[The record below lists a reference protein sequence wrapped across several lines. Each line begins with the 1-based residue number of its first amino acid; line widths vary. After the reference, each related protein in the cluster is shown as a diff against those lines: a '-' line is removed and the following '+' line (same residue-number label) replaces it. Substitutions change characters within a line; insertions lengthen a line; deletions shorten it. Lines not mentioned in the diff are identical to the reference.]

1 MTELW
6 LSPVRASTIPPV
18 SCKRCDVLVWSTIV
32 GIDMKHFIVVGLSV
46 LLGCT
51 WIVNAFSEDVRPSV
65 VKVEVTADGFRLVR
79 NGEPY
84 LIKGVGGDRSLP
96 ALKAAGGNSIRTW
109 GADKVGPVLDEAQ
122 RLGLTV
128 AVGIW
133 LGHERHGFNYNDAD
147 QVARQFDD
155 AQKVILKYKDHPAVL
170 LWGIGNE
177 MEGYADGGNA
187 AIWSAINNI
196 ASMAK
201 RIDPQHPTMTVV
213 AEIGGDRVKNIHRLC
228 PDIDIVGINSYAGG
242 ASIPKRYRE
251 VGGEKPFILTEFGPP
266 GIWEVP
272 KNSWGAASEL
282 TSTEKAESYRRVY
295 QQGVLEHRGQ
305 CLGAYAFVWGSKQE
319 ATATWFGMLLPDG
332 SRLGAV
338 DALTEIWTGK
348 PPANR
353 CPTIKSLKLDGP
365 DQVDPK
371 ATVRVTLDVSD
382 PDSDPLKVQWILQ
395 REPETLGAG
404 GDAEE
409 VPPTFPEAIVKA
421 NDKSVEL
428 RMPTDGGGYRLFAYV
443 RDDHGGAAVGNIPL
457 LVKGPITIA
466 AAKKGTLPFVIYD
479 EFGRD
484 APPFVPTGW
493 MGNAKAMK
501 LDEQCVTQPH
511 SGKTCLRFDYTAN
524 DGWGGIVWQHPASDW
539 GNRPGGWNVSG
550 AKQLSFWARGERGNE
565 VVNFEFGIIAAD
577 KKFHDT
583 ARGKLEKVAL
593 TTEWQRFQIDVS
605 KQDLTR
611 VKTGFVITTAGAK
624 DPITVYI
631 DDILFE

>member
-1 MTELW
+1 
-6 LSPVRASTIPPV
+6 
-18 SCKRCDVLVWSTIV
+18 
-32 GIDMKHFIVVGLSV
+32 MKHSSAVGLAL
-46 LLGCT
+46 LLGCC
-51 WIVNAFSEDVRPSV
+51 WNVIVFAEDALPSV
-65 VKVEVTADGFRLVR
+65 VKVDASADGFRLVR

-84 LIKGVGGDRSLP
+84 LIKGVGGDRQLP

-128 AVGIW
+128 TVGIW
-133 LGHERHGFNYNDAD
+133 LGHERHGFNYNDSD
-147 QVARQFDD
+147 QVARQYDA
-155 AQKVILKYKDHPAVL
+155 AQKVIETYKDHPALL

-177 MEGYADGGNA
+177 MEDYENGGNA

-196 ASMAK
+196 ASMSK
-201 RIDPQHPTMTVV
+201 RIDPNHPTMTVV

-242 ASIPKRYRE
+242 TSIPQRYRE
-251 VGGEKPFILTEFGPP
+251 SGGKKPFILTEFGPA

-295 QQGVLEHRGQ
+295 QQAVLEHRGQ
-305 CLGAYAFVWGSKQE
+305 CLGGYAFVWGNKQE

-338 DALTEIWTGK
+338 DDLTKVWTGK
-348 PPANR
+348 PAANR
-353 CPTIKSLKLDGP
+353 CPIIKSLKLDGA
-365 DQVDPK
+365 DQLEPK
-371 ATVRVTLDVSD
+371 TVVRVSLDVSD
-382 PDSDPLKVQWILQ
+382 PESDPVKVQWILQ
-395 REPETLGAG
+395 REPESLGTG

-421 NDKSVEL
+421 SEKSGEVK
-428 RMPTDGGGYRLFAYV
+428 MPSDGGTYRLFAYV
-443 RDDHGGAAVGNIPL
+443 RDDNGGAAVGNIPL

-466 AAKKGTLPFVIYD
+466 AAKKTALPFVIYD

-493 MGNAKAMK
+493 MGNSKAMK
-501 LDEQCVTQPH
+501 LDEQCAAQPH
-511 SGKTCLRFDYTAN
+511 SGKTCLRFDYTAA
-524 DGWGGIVWQHPASDW
+524 DGWGGIVWQHPAGDW

-550 AKQLSFWARGERGNE
+550 AKRLSFWARGERGTE
-565 VVNFEFGIIAAD
+565 VVGFEFGLIGAD
-577 KKFHDT
+577 KKYHDSG
-583 ARGKLEKVAL
+583 RGKLEKVSL
-593 TTEWQRFQIDVS
+593 TNDWQQFQIDVS

-624 DPITVYI
+624 DPTTVYI